1 MDKAI
6 KRFLVRNIVEQA
18 VVRDVQEACVYDG
31 YTLPKLYAKML
42 YCVSCAIHSHVVR
55 VRSREKRRNRDP
67 PQRFKR
73 REEKERKQRGRIMV
87 KDLDGLTEDER
98 KALRGSKFAPLPP
111 PPKSSLKTQPRLAH
125 PGGPIATN
133 KAAALAKFLERKL
146 QDPDGLAS
154 INPALIERAVKN
166 AKDTVKA
173 SNHAFL
179 LLSHGGSSSSGY
191 VIRHVSSF
199 GDSEVL
205 HFT

>member
-1 MDKAI
+1 
-6 KRFLVRNIVEQA
+6 
-18 VVRDVQEACVYDG
+18 
-31 YTLPKLYAKML
+31 
-42 YCVSCAIHSHVVR
+42 
-55 VRSREKRRNRDP
+55 
-67 PQRFKR
+67 
-73 REEKERKQRGRIMV
+73 MV

-173 SNHAFL
+173 S
-179 LLSHGGSSSSGY
+179 GSSSSGY

-199 GDSEVL
+199 GDSENLQDSDEEIPRKMKDKASKVKL
-205 HFT
+205 KGQKLKKKKKKKAKQ